1 MGSAVLKRR
10 FSALVGGKDPPFLG
24 AGASFGD
31 LMRSAKVASVTAS
44 SKEGGWREAFPALD
58 QEHRRIVAFG
68 VRQEELDREI
78 AVERKNYEQWAAGAA
93 TRQTKDFASSLVDI
107 IDQNRVYAA
116 PADNLAR
123 FERAVK
129 TVTVAEV
136 DAALVRMFTGAGPL
150 VQVISPDPLKGGDE
164 ALAAE

>member
-1 MGSAVLKRR
+1 M
-10 FSALVGGKDPPFLG
+10 G
-24 AGASFGD
+24 AGASFGN
-31 LMRSAKVASVTAS
+31 LMRSAKLASVTAS
-44 SKEGGWREAFPALD
+44 SKEGGWREALAALD
-58 QEHRRIVAFG
+58 QEQRRIVAFG

-78 AVERKNYEQWAAGAA
+78 AVQRKNYQQWAAGAA

-150 VQVISPDPLKGGDE
+150 VEVIRPIRLK
-164 ALAAE
+164 AATRPSQPNTRRPMPPR